1 MSLWTLFLG
10 NNNVGEVRG
19 GQSDHIKIVNSDR
32 WINNRIYIMQLE
44 TLIYIMYE
52 GRYGILCK
60 HIIDKRKNT

>member
-1 MSLWTLFLG
+1 MSLWTFFLG
-10 NNNVGEVRG
+10 NVGEVRG
-19 GQSDHIKIVNSDR
+19 GGQSEHIKIVNSDR

-60 HIIDKRKNT
+60 HIIDKSKNT

>member
-1 MSLWTLFLG
+1 M
-10 NNNVGEVRG
+10 RG
-19 GQSDHIKIVNSDR
+19 GQSEHIKIVNSDR

-60 HIIDKRKNT
+60 HIIDESKNT